1 MAKTTPVASYSLTV
15 RVRIANLPGMLGKVT
30 SAIGEAGGD
39 IGAVDIVEAGG
50 QTMTRDVTFKSS
62 DEAARPAHR
71 GAGCSIT
78 ISGVEGKTATVCTR
92 PDDPLSPGVRAP
104 ARSNP
109 LAGRFKPF
117 NSQPPVIR
125 VPVPSGAQRLPPS
138 VDSSKLTCSTSGDA
152 PPRSHWT
159 RLVSGAVRFCV
170 AGSFSMRAMR
180 RRATPSTVVKRPAM
194 TSFPSACNIVL

>member
-62 DEAARPAHR
+62 DEAHGQRIVGPAVQSLSPVWKARPPPFAHARTIRCLQVSGHRR
-71 GAGCSIT
+71 G
-78 ISGVEGKTATVCTR
+78 E
-92 PDDPLSPGVRAP
+92 
-104 ARSNP
+104 NP

-159 RLVSGAVRFCV
+159 RSVSGAVRFCV
-170 AGSFSMRAMR
+170 AGSFSRAPCGGAPLHQR
-180 RRATPSTVVKRPAM
+180 W
-194 TSFPSACNIVL
+194 